1 MLQVDLKYVST
12 VSTSILPEW
21 TFGKAEPSSCH
32 NRHQP
37 PDSSRITGNSAR
49 FAAIEVADVAAGR
62 YEQLDT
68 EDRAFR
74 RRFPTSHRNSE
85 HYNGATGHPFW
96 NGSFFNVPENNVS
109 DNKIYGKLSMIS
121 RRICSAPV
129 LTLTLIAAYGCD
141 QGSQPPLVPAMTSK
155 DDHGHDHGHD
165 HEHEHE
171 HESLA
176 AALTELTKLRDTIR
190 DGFAKNDVDAAHDP
204 LHEVGHVL
212 EEIPELAEKEKLP
225 AEAITIIKASVEELF
240 DAFGAVDKGMH
251 GGESVKYADVS
262 GKIDAAVTAI
272 TSAAAP
278 AAAPPS
284 SEATA
289 PAADATAP
297 TAEPAAPVTA
307 EPAAAT
313 EEPKAADPAASAAE
327 PAAPAAPGSGS

>member
-1 MLQVDLKYVST
+1 LN
-12 VSTSILPEW
+12 
-21 TFGKAEPSSCH
+21 G
-32 NRHQP
+32 
-37 PDSSRITGNSAR
+37 R
-49 FAAIEVADVAAGR
+49 FF
-62 YEQLDT
+62 T
-68 EDRAFR
+68 
-74 RRFPTSHRNSE
+74 
-85 HYNGATGHPFW
+85 
-96 NGSFFNVPENNVS
+96 VPEENVS
-109 DNKIYGKLSMIS
+109 DNKVYGKLSMIS

-190 DGFAKNDVDAAHDP
+190 DGFAKNDIDAAHDP

-251 GGESVKYADVS
+251 GGESVKYSDVS

-272 TSAAAP
+272 TAAAAP

-289 PAADATAP
+289 PAADAAAP
-297 TAEPAAPVTA
+297 ATEPAAPVTAEPATAPAAEPAPAPA

-313 EEPKAADPAASAAE
+313 EEPKAEEPKAAE
-327 PAAPAAPGSGS
+327 PAAEPAASGSGS

>member
-1 MLQVDLKYVST
+1 L
-12 VSTSILPEW
+12 
-21 TFGKAEPSSCH
+21 
-32 NRHQP
+32 
-37 PDSSRITGNSAR
+37 
-49 FAAIEVADVAAGR
+49 
-62 YEQLDT
+62 
-68 EDRAFR
+68 
-74 RRFPTSHRNSE
+74 
-85 HYNGATGHPFW
+85 
-96 NGSFFNVPENNVS
+96 NVPEDRVS
-109 DNKIYGKLSMIS
+109 DNKMYGKLSMIF

-141 QGSQPPLVPAMTSK
+141 QSSQPPLVPAMTSK

-190 DGFAKNDVDAAHDP
+190 DGFAKNDIDAAHDP

-272 TSAAAP
+272 TA

-289 PAADATAP
+289 PAADAAAP
-297 TAEPAAPVTA
+297 ATEPAAPVTA
-307 EPAAAT
+307 EPAPAPAAEPAPAPAEPAAAA
-313 EEPKAADPAASAAE
+313 EEPKAAE
-327 PAAPAAPGSGS
+327 PAAETTAPGSGS